1 MRHERRIMHPL
12 AYLVLIIGAFFTLL
26 PFLWMVSTAFKS
38 RPEVFS
44 QTIQWIPEKIM
55 FSNFIEAWNAAPFS
69 TYYKNTILVV
79 TSLVIVQTI
88 TTTLAAYA
96 FARMKFRGNNLLFF
110 LFLVQLMITP
120 QATVLPNYFT
130 MSSLN
135 LINTRTAI
143 ILPYFASAFGTFL
156 LRQAFRTI
164 PQELEDAARIDGCG
178 SIGFLRYIAIPLAM
192 PSILTFIIISVTYH
206 WNEFFWPFIVTES
219 NRVRTLTVG
228 LAVLAEAT
236 ESGAE
241 WTLLMAGTL
250 IVIVPLVVL
259 FLIFQRRFIE
269 SFMQAGIKG

>member
-1 MRHERRIMHPL
+1 MHPL
-12 AYLVLIIGAFFTLL
+12 AYLVLTIGALLTLV
-26 PFLWMVSTAFKS
+26 PFLWMVSTAFKT

-44 QTIQWIPEKIM
+44 QTIQWIPNKLM
-55 FSNFIEAWNAAPFS
+55 FSNFIEAWNAAPFGV
-69 TYYKNTILVV
+69 YYKNTILVV
-79 TSLVIVQTI
+79 VSLVIVQTI

-96 FARMKFRGNNLLFF
+96 FARMRFRWNNFLFF

-130 MSSLN
+130 MSTLN

-164 PQELEDAARIDGCG
+164 PQELEDAALIDGCG
-178 SIGFLRYIAIPLAM
+178 SIGFLRYVGIPLVK
-192 PSILTFIIISVTYH
+192 PTILTFVIISVTYH

-228 LAVLAEAT
+228 LAVLAEAS

-241 WTLLMAGTL
+241 WTLLMAATL
-250 IVIVPLVVL
+250 IVIVPLIIL
-259 FLIFQRRFIE
+259 FVIFQRRFIE